1 MPDQNHQT
9 CYRYR
14 DTRSAS
20 AELSREDGDKAW
32 QTKGAHPQPSR
43 CYDLNFPRKHGV
55 GETLLPT
62 IAIVQSRKSA
72 RADWLSEC
80 RKKQGELE
88 LAKNYA
94 ARCYKTLIDSDDFLK
109 DARLETLLK
118 QWLLRLLRT
127 IIEALY

>member
-1 MPDQNHQT
+1 MTQSPSP
-9 CYRYR
+9 
-14 DTRSAS
+14 SA
-20 AELSREDGDKAW
+20 RRK
-32 QTKGAHPQPSR
+32 TNGAHPQPSR

-72 RADWLSEC
+72 RADWLSER
-80 RKKQGELE
+80 RKKHGELE

-109 DARLETLLK
+109 DARLEMLLK

>member
-1 MPDQNHQT
+1 M
-9 CYRYR
+9 
-14 DTRSAS
+14 
-20 AELSREDGDKAW
+20 
-32 QTKGAHPQPSR
+32 GAHPQPSR
-43 CYDLNFPRKHGV
+43 CYDLDFPRKHGV

-72 RADWLSEC
+72 RADWLSES

-94 ARCYKTLIDSDDFLK
+94 ARCYKTLIDSDFLK

-118 QWLLRLLRT
+118 QWPDIAKPYGFVCDCRLVTL
-127 IIEALY
+127 APHNN